1 MAGMDDDGAVSGT
14 YVLTEKQRRYLRV
27 KRALDVVAAALLLA
41 LLAVPMGVIALTLK
55 VLSPGE
61 PVLFRHLRVG
71 ENGVPFELMKFRSM
85 KGGVSGYV
93 ASADLADRE
102 EYTTGFGRF
111 LRSTSLDE
119 LPQLFHVLSGK
130 MSLIGPRPL
139 IPQEREIHALRQAA
153 GVYRLRP
160 GITGWAQING
170 RDRVPPREKA
180 ALDRQYLENIS
191 FRLDWRI
198 FWRTIGK
205 VLARSDVNTGGE

>member
-1 MAGMDDDGAVSGT
+1 MAGMDDDAVSGAC
-14 YVLTEKQRRYLRV
+14 VLTERQQRYLRV
-27 KRALDVVAAALLLA
+27 KRGLDIVTAALLLA
-41 LLAVPMGVIALTLK
+41 LLAVPMGAVALSLK

-61 PVLFRHLRVG
+61 PVLFRHVRVG
-71 ENGVPFELMKFRSM
+71 RNGVPFELVKFRSM
-85 KGGVSGYV
+85 KGGASRYV
-93 ASADLADRE
+93 ASADMADGG

-153 GVYRLRP
+153 GVYQLRP

-170 RDRVPPREKA
+170 RDRVPPQEKA
-180 ALDRQYLENIS
+180 RLDREYLENIG

-198 FWRTIGK
+198 FWRTVGK
-205 VLARSDVNTGGE
+205 VLARSDVNTAGE